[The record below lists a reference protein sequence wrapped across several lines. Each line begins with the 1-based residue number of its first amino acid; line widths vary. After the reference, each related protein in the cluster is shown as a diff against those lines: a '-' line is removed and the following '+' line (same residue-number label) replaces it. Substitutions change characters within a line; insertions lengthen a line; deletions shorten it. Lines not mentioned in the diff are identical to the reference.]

1 MQRREPR
8 PTRPSQSRYSRCV
21 PSRKDERGFALLFV
35 FLMAAIVGL
44 YLYTQLPRVAF
55 ESERDKEQ
63 LLIDRGE
70 QYKRAIQL
78 YVKAVNKFPQ
88 KIEDLENTNEKRYLR
103 QRYIDPMTGKDE
115 WRLIHVNAAGV
126 LTDSLVQKPPA
137 ANGNAPATGGTN
149 GSNNSNGTSASA
161 PLGASSGSTFSSP
174 TGTTPGTN
182 ATDPNAAPPDPNDVN
197 AAVRRRPSDVV
208 GQAYSAPA
216 NADPNDPSTWGPIS
230 LTPAGTANGAAPTG
244 QPPSGAVGFNGG
256 LLGQMPGQTPGQAPG
271 QPGFQGQPF
280 PGQPVQPGQA
290 ATGAGG
296 FPLPGQPGFNPT
308 QNQFKIDANGQLVPV
323 TPTQPGAV
331 INSQTGGVQNTPVA
345 TQQPSGAINSPGMN
359 PAGNGVAAQNAATT
373 AINNMLT
380 NPNPQAG
387 GGLGTAGGMTTG
399 GIAGVASNYKGTS
412 IKTYG
417 GRQKYQEWEFIF
429 SMNSQQNGAGQN
441 RNPLTPGQ
449 NGLTPGTPG
458 QNGTSTGTGSSFGSS
473 PGSPVGSTTGS
484 TTGTGN

>member
-1 MQRREPR
+1 MKKAPR
-8 PTRPSQSRYSRCV
+8 AGRHAPG
-21 PSRKDERGFALLFV
+21 KEKGFALLFI
-35 FLMAAIVGL
+35 FLMAAVVGL

-78 YVKAVNKFPQ
+78 YVIAVKKYPQ

-137 ANGNAPATGGTN
+137 ANGAPGATGATGSTGSTGSTGLGT
-149 GSNNSNGTSASA
+149 TSA
-161 PLGASSGSTFSSP
+161 GSFGSP
-174 TGTTPGTN
+174 TGTTPGQN
-182 ATDPNAAPPDPNDVN
+182 STDPNAAPPDPNDVN

-208 GQAYSAPA
+208 GQAYTVPA
-216 NADPNDPSTWGPIS
+216 NVDPNDPSTWAPIS

-244 QPPSGAVGFNGG
+244 QPPSGAAGFNGG
-256 LLGQMPGQTPGQAPG
+256 LLGQGQGQMPGQMPG
-271 QPGFQGQPF
+271 QPGFPGQPGQGQPL
-280 PGQPVQPGQA
+280 PGQA
-290 ATGAGG
+290 GTGAGG

-308 QNQFKIDANGQLVPV
+308 QNQFKIDANGQLVPI
-323 TPTQPGAV
+323 TPTQPGATN
-331 INSQTGGVQNTPVA
+331 NSPTGAVQNMPLPA
-345 TQQPSGAINSPGMN
+345 QPPSGMNSPGMN
-359 PAGNGVAAQNAATT
+359 PAGNSPAAQNAATT

-380 NPNPQAG
+380 NPNPQA

-412 IKTYG
+412 IKVYKT
-417 GRQKYQEWEFIF
+417 RQKYQEWEFIF
-429 SMNSQQNGAGQN
+429 SLNDQQSGAGQN
-441 RNPLTPGQ
+441 RNPLQPGQ
-449 NGLTPGTPG
+449 NGL
-458 QNGTSTGTGSSFGSS
+458 NGPSGATGSTGAGAPF
-473 PGSPVGSTTGS
+473 GS
-484 TTGTGN
+484 TTGTTGGTGN